1 MAKLYFKYGP
11 MKCGKTT
18 DIIKT
23 YYNYKE
29 KDMNVLIMKPGDDKK
44 AGSKIQNRAG
54 AELNTDY
61 VVSPNVDIYNLIAY
75 HLIENNTDC
84 IIVDEAQFL
93 TPKQVDELTEVVD
106 EFNIPVLCYGLRAD
120 AFSHAFPGSQRLFEV
135 ADRLEELKAICKCGE
150 KATYNLRLN
159 RVNDEYIPVF
169 EGEQISIDGIDADYD
184 SVCRPCYKKLRRQY
198 GKKKEENSAS
208 EKLKQQI

>member
-61 VVSPNVDIYNLIAY
+61 VVSPSVDIYNL
-75 HLIENNTDC
+75 
-84 IIVDEAQFL
+84 
-93 TPKQVDELTEVVD
+93 
-106 EFNIPVLCYGLRAD
+106 PVLCYGLRAD

-198 GKKKEENSAS
+198 GKKKEE
-208 EKLKQQI
+208 K

>member
-1 MAKLYFKYGP
+1 MYLSPEVLLSYSIDTIIGP
-11 MKCGKTT
+11 R
-18 DIIKT
+18 DIST
-23 YYNYKE
+23 
-29 KDMNVLIMKPGDDKK
+29 
-44 AGSKIQNRAG
+44 
-54 AELNTDY
+54 
-61 VVSPNVDIYNLIAY
+61 
-75 HLIENNTDC
+75 

-198 GKKKEENSAS
+198 GKKKEE
-208 EKLKQQI
+208 K

>member
-54 AELNTDY
+54 AEFTNLDKSVANQLLYLN
-61 VVSPNVDIYNLIAY
+61 IL
-75 HLIENNTDC
+75 L
-84 IIVDEAQFL
+84 EADNEML
-93 TPKQVDELTEVVD
+93 
-106 EFNIPVLCYGLRAD
+106 
-120 AFSHAFPGSQRLFEV
+120 
-135 ADRLEELKAICKCGE
+135 
-150 KATYNLRLN
+150 ATR
-159 RVNDEYIPVF
+159 F
-169 EGEQISIDGIDADYD
+169 TS
-184 SVCRPCYKKLRRQY
+184 K
-198 GKKKEENSAS
+198 
-208 EKLKQQI
+208 